1 MGWSLPSLALGQTLH
16 WNGLLLFGSLLL
28 SGLIGGYIV
37 TKTRWVPRIT
47 GYLIVGFILGAGGLN
62 VLSGDVLNLV
72 NIFAD
77 IAVALV
83 VYQLGRYVDIGWL
96 RREKWLMATVLTS
109 SLLCFIFVST
119 VLGWFGAS
127 HSVAMLT
134 GILSIATAP
143 AVVLVVLRD
152 LRAEGQV
159 TRRLAAMTALNNSV
173 ALLAAY
179 ALLPVLVS
187 EDGTSVWNL
196 IGHALYAIGGSLLL
210 AYVTYLLMMPLAR
223 LLGRQRGRQFVL
235 VIAVMALAIG
245 AAHALDLPVLLT
257 MLAFAILSKNLDSQF
272 DLMELEFGATNELFI
287 VMLFVAVGASMRLSD
302 LGLVGVAV
310 LALIGARF
318 LAMACG
324 VFIFARVARMSWS
337 QAGMIALGTLPMTE
351 AGVGLMQ
358 ALSKL
363 YPHTAA
369 AMVPLLAGCL
379 IVLELCG
386 PIATQFAL
394 LKSGESGR
402 E

>member
-1 MGWSLPSLALGQTLH
+1 MDLSLPSLTLGQGLH
-16 WNGLLLFGSLLL
+16 WNALLLFGGLLLFGLV
-28 SGLIGGYIV
+28 GGYV
-37 TKTRWVPRIT
+37 STKTRWVPRLT
-47 GYLIVGFILGAGGLN
+47 GYLIVGFILGEGCLN
-62 VLSGDVLNLV
+62 LLTGDVLDVL

-109 SLLCFIFVST
+109 SALCFIFVSMALSAIG
-119 VLGWFGAS
+119 VS
-127 HSVAMLT
+127 HIVAMMA
-134 GILSIATAP
+134 GVFSIATAP

-159 TRRLAAMTALNNSV
+159 TRRLAVMTALNNVV
-173 ALLAAY
+173 ALLAVY
-179 ALLPVLVS
+179 MLLPVVVS
-187 EDGTSVWNL
+187 EKGTSVWTL
-196 IGHALYAIGGSLLL
+196 IWHALYAIGGSFLL
-210 AYVTYLLMMPLAR
+210 AYATYLLMMPLVR
-223 LLGRQRGRQFVL
+223 LLGRQRARQFVL
-235 VIAVMALAIG
+235 VIAVMSLAIG
-245 AAHALDLPVLLT
+245 AAHALNLPVLLT
-257 MLAFAILSKNLDSQF
+257 MLLFAILSKNLDSQF

-287 VMLFVAVGASMRLSD
+287 VMLFVLVGASIRLSD
-302 LGLVGVAV
+302 LSTVGIAV

-324 VFIFARVARMSWS
+324 VFMFARVARMRWS
-337 QAGMIALGTLPMTE
+337 QAGLIALGTLPMTE

-358 ALSKL
+358 ALGRL
-363 YPHTAA
+363 YPHTTT
-369 AMVPLLAGCL
+369 AMLPLLAGCL
-379 IVLELCG
+379 IVLELFG